1 MSDGK
6 ISKKIKQGKIDID
19 AEQCALVI
27 HFEVETVRVDGN
39 GRPVEV
45 LDRNPETR
53 RIKMISLSEDKNL
66 GQMSEDIIEKCKYIH
81 PSRVEEVEQQ
91 LIRLQK
97 ATAERNKVQT
107 AQKQEKQP
115 SKVKHI
121 NTIQKFM
128 NPRQER
134 LK

>member
-53 RIKMISLSEDKNL
+53 RMKMISLSENK
-66 GQMSEDIIEKCKYIH
+66 K
-81 PSRVEEVEQQ
+81 SRLNV
-91 LIRLQK
+91 
-97 ATAERNKVQT
+97 
-107 AQKQEKQP
+107 
-115 SKVKHI
+115 
-121 NTIQKFM
+121 
-128 NPRQER
+128 
-134 LK
+134 